1 MASIEA
7 NLKRIKDS
15 EDLSYAENQEEGGT
29 GQIDGITLARLVDEC
44 REEQEQRSMMEISDE
59 QS

>member
-15 EDLSYAENQEEGGT
+15 EDLSYAENQEEEGT
-29 GQIDGITLARLVDEC
+29 G
-44 REEQEQRSMMEISDE
+44 
-59 QS
+59 